1 MNKKIPTSKEFCRV
15 SIRVKRATSRSRERT
30 VQNSLSP
37 NTALGLSSLREDI
50 QQRIASDLHDS
61 TCQHLIAAT
70 LSLLRLKRSANDTGI
85 ADKICDEID
94 VSINLALREIR
105 SYSYLLYPQ
114 EILKD
119 GLKST
124 IEEYVSGF
132 SSRTSLKCITRITPE
147 VRELA
152 CETQCSLL
160 RFVQEALTNVFRHA
174 NATRVEV
181 AIETRGNSLR
191 LRVIDDGCGL
201 PAGQKS
207 GPRATSLGVGIQ
219 GMRSRARELGG
230 TFQIHSSTGRR
241 RGTTV
246 CALLPYRRSREV
258 PLLHHPGEESRLPL
272 TQRQANKPG
281 PFDIEKLDPRVDRR
295 KLSARSSRD
304 HETNSSSRRS

>member
-1 MNKKIPTSKEFCRV
+1 MSKKTPGSKEFCRV
-15 SIRVKRATSRSRERT
+15 CVRVKSATSRSRERYAQDP
-30 VQNSLSP
+30 VSP
-37 NTALGLSSLREDI
+37 DTTRRVSSLREDI

-61 TCQHLIAAT
+61 TCQHLVAAT
-70 LSLLRLKRSANDTGI
+70 LSLLRLKRSADNTGI

-114 EILKD
+114 DVLQD
-119 GLKST
+119 GLKRT

-132 SSRTSLKCITRITPE
+132 SSRTSLKCITRITP
-147 VRELA
+147 VVSKLT

-181 AIETRGNSLR
+181 AIETRENSLR

-207 GPRATSLGVGIQ
+207 GPKAISLSVGIQ
-219 GMRSRARELGG
+219 GMRSRVRQLGG
-230 TFQIHSSTGRR
+230 TFQIHSSTGMR

-246 CALLPYRRSREV
+246 CALLPYRQSGEV
-258 PLLHHPGEESRLPL
+258 PLLHHPREESRRPL
-272 TQRQANKPG
+272 TQRQANKRS
-281 PFDIEKLDPRVDRR
+281 PFDI
-295 KLSARSSRD
+295 
-304 HETNSSSRRS
+304 

>member
-1 MNKKIPTSKEFCRV
+1 MNKKTPSSKEFCRV
-15 SIRVKRATSRSRERT
+15 SVRVKSATSRNRERY
-30 VQNSLSP
+30 VQNPASP
-37 NTALGLSSLREDI
+37 NTALRLSSLREDM

-70 LSLLRLKRSANDTGI
+70 LSLLRLKRSANYTGI

-114 EILKD
+114 DVLKD

-132 SSRTSLKCITRITPE
+132 SSRTSLKCTTRITPD
-147 VRELA
+147 VRKLTSEA
-152 CETQCSLL
+152 QCSLL
-160 RFVQEALTNVFRHA
+160 RLVQEALTNVFRHA
-174 NATRVEV
+174 NATKVEI

-201 PAGQKS
+201 PASQKS
-207 GPRATSLGVGIQ
+207 GPKAISLGVGIQ
-219 GMRSRARELGG
+219 GMRSRVRQLGG

-246 CALLPYRRSREV
+246 CALLPYRQSREV
-258 PLLHHPGEESRLPL
+258 PLLRPPKEECRLPL
-272 TQRQANKPG
+272 TQR
-281 PFDIEKLDPRVDRR
+281 
-295 KLSARSSRD
+295 
-304 HETNSSSRRS
+304 

>member
-1 MNKKIPTSKEFCRV
+1 
-15 SIRVKRATSRSRERT
+15 
-30 VQNSLSP
+30 VQDPVSP
-37 NTALGLSSLREDI
+37 NTALRLSSLREDI

-85 ADKICDEID
+85 ADKIYDEID

-147 VRELA
+147 VRKLTR
-152 CETQCSLL
+152 ETQCSLL

-174 NATRVEV
+174 NATRVKV
-181 AIETRGNSLR
+181 TIETRENSLR
-191 LRVIDDGCGL
+191 LRVIDDGGGL
-201 PAGQKS
+201 PVGQKS
-207 GPRATSLGVGIQ
+207 RPKAISLGVGIQ
-219 GMRSRARELGG
+219 GMRSRVRQLGG
-230 TFQIHSSTGRR
+230 TFEIHSSTGRR

-246 CALLPYRRSREV
+246 CALLPYSQSREV
-258 PLLHHPGEESRLPL
+258 PLLHPPKEECRLPL
-272 TQRQANKPG
+272 TPRQANRQSPRI
-281 PFDIEKLDPRVDRR
+281 DI
-295 KLSARSSRD
+295 
-304 HETNSSSRRS
+304 

>member
-1 MNKKIPTSKEFCRV
+1 MNKKTPSSKESCRV
-15 SIRVKRATSRSRERT
+15 SVRVKSAASRSRERY
-30 VQNSLSP
+30 VQNPVSP
-37 NTALGLSSLREDI
+37 NTALRLSSLREDI

-70 LSLLRLKRSANDTGI
+70 LSLLRLKRSANYTGI

-114 EILKD
+114 DVLKD

-132 SSRTSLKCITRITPE
+132 SSRTSLKCITRITPD
-147 VRELA
+147 VRKLTSGA
-152 CETQCSLL
+152 QCSLL
-160 RFVQEALTNVFRHA
+160 RLVQEALTNVFRHA
-174 NATRVEV
+174 NATKVEIS
-181 AIETRGNSLR
+181 IEARGNSLW

-207 GPRATSLGVGIQ
+207 GPKAISLGVGIQ
-219 GMRSRARELGG
+219 GMRSRVRQLGG
-230 TFQIHSSTGRR
+230 TFQIQSSTGRG

-246 CALLPYRRSREV
+246 CALLPYRQSREA
-258 PLLHHPGEESRLPL
+258 PLLRPPKEECRLPL
-272 TQRQANKPG
+272 TQR
-281 PFDIEKLDPRVDRR
+281 
-295 KLSARSSRD
+295 
-304 HETNSSSRRS
+304 

>member
-1 MNKKIPTSKEFCRV
+1 MNKKTLNKKTLSSKEFCRV
-15 SIRVKRATSRSRERT
+15 RVRVKSATSRSRERY
-30 VQNSLSP
+30 VQNPLSP
-37 NTALGLSSLREDI
+37 NTALRLSSLREDI

-61 TCQHLIAAT
+61 ACQHLIAAT
-70 LSLLRLKRSANDTGI
+70 LSLLRLKRSANYTGI
-85 ADKICDEID
+85 AEKICDEID

-114 EILKD
+114 DILKD

-132 SSRTSLKCITRITPE
+132 SSRTSLKCITRITPD
-147 VRELA
+147 VRKLS
-152 CETQCSLL
+152 CETQRSLL

-174 NATRVEV
+174 NATKVEI

-207 GPRATSLGVGIQ
+207 GPKAISLGVGIQ
-219 GMRSRARELGG
+219 GMRSRVRQLGG
-230 TFQIHSSTGRR
+230 TFQIQSSTGRR

-246 CALLPYRRSREV
+246 CALLPYRQSREV
-258 PLLHHPGEESRLPL
+258 PLLHSPKDSPGC
-272 TQRQANKPG
+272 
-281 PFDIEKLDPRVDRR
+281 
-295 KLSARSSRD
+295 LSPSG
-304 HETNSSSRRS
+304 H

>member
-1 MNKKIPTSKEFCRV
+1 MKKKTLSSKEFCRV
-15 SIRVKRATSRSRERT
+15 RVPVKSATSRSRERY
-30 VQNSLSP
+30 VQSPVSP
-37 NTALGLSSLREDI
+37 NTALRLSSLREDI

-70 LSLLRLKRSANDTGI
+70 LSLLRLKRSANYTGI

-94 VSINLALREIR
+94 VSINLALQEIR

-114 EILKD
+114 DILKD

-132 SSRTSLKCITRITPE
+132 SSRTSLKCITCITPD
-147 VRELA
+147 VRKLP

-174 NATRVEV
+174 NATKVEI
-181 AIETRGNSLR
+181 AIETKGDSLR
-191 LRVIDDGCGL
+191 LRVVDDGCGL

-207 GPRATSLGVGIQ
+207 GPRAISLGVGIQ
-219 GMRSRARELGG
+219 GMRSRMRQLGG
-230 TFQIHSSTGRR
+230 TFQIHSSTGKR

-246 CALLPYRRSREV
+246 CASLPYRQSGETPV
-258 PLLHHPGEESRLPL
+258 FHPPKDKSRLPL
-272 TQRQANKPG
+272 TQRPANKPSH
-281 PFDIEKLDPRVDRR
+281 PIDF
-295 KLSARSSRD
+295 
-304 HETNSSSRRS
+304 

>member
-1 MNKKIPTSKEFCRV
+1 MNKKTPSSKEFCRV
-15 SIRVKRATSRSRERT
+15 SVRVKSATSRSRERY
-30 VQNSLSP
+30 VQNPVSP
-37 NTALGLSSLREDI
+37 NTALRLSSLREDM

-70 LSLLRLKRSANDTGI
+70 LGLLRLKRSANYTGI

-114 EILKD
+114 DVLKD

-132 SSRTSLKCITRITPE
+132 SSRTSLKCITRITPD
-147 VRELA
+147 VRKLTSEA
-152 CETQCSLL
+152 QCSLL
-160 RFVQEALTNVFRHA
+160 RLVQEALTNVFRHA
-174 NATRVEV
+174 NATKVEIS
-181 AIETRGNSLR
+181 IETRGNSLR

-207 GPRATSLGVGIQ
+207 GPKAISLGVGIQ
-219 GMRSRARELGG
+219 GMRSRVRQLGG
-230 TFQIHSSTGRR
+230 TLQIQSTTGRR

-246 CALLPYRRSREV
+246 SAQLPYRQSREA
-258 PLLHHPGEESRLPL
+258 PLLHPPKEECRLPL
-272 TQRQANKPG
+272 TQR
-281 PFDIEKLDPRVDRR
+281 
-295 KLSARSSRD
+295 
-304 HETNSSSRRS
+304 